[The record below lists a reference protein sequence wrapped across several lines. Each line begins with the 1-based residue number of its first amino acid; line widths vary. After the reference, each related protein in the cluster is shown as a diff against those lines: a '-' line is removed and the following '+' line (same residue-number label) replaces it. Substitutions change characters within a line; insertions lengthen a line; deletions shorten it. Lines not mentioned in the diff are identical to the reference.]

1 MRRAWACHPDHSSN
15 LFGRTTTSRT
25 NKSSGE
31 NPVKSLETKSL
42 ELSAE
47 SERSTESVLRAVCM
61 RLGCTAAT
69 AIFPREDS
77 RGVWS
82 RSEDDAAFARLQL
95 SVVGDE
101 LARRAIDTRKPVA
114 TNKLKHASGG
124 EIACKLVAV
133 PLIARGGPAGALIIF
148 NRSDEPSFDEFTV
161 KRLGRFARLLA
172 RNATQDL
179 DSLTGLLSWDGFK
192 TRVDTWQRNAPP
204 GAMVSMLYGDIDC
217 LHLINDLAG
226 FSDGDRVIA
235 RCGGAI
241 RRALVGA
248 DSFAC
253 RLSGDRFTVFLPHMN
268 LAQARLLA
276 DRICKEVT
284 TGPAPK
290 KETNHPVSMSWGV
303 VSTSATDLHLDHRIA
318 EAEIACKTAKDRGR
332 GRVEVYQDTDQSMI
346 RRHDEIGLIGSVR
359 EALRL
364 ERIVV
369 YAQPITPLINHSL
382 PTTYELLVRIV
393 DAKGNIVE
401 AADFMSAATRYQ
413 ILPEIDRAV
422 CERAFEQL
430 SKNTSSAGPLHV
442 SINLSGPTLSDPD
455 FLEWLLASMAKY
467 GIDGTSLVFEITE
480 AAAAANLVQVQQF
493 IRRMTTHGVRFALD
507 DFGTGVSSLAY
518 LKNLEISTIKLDGS
532 YVRDVLTN
540 TRSQALVRAIV
551 QLADAMGITT
561 VAEFVETNGVRDRLA
576 ALGIQF
582 GQGYALGRPGPLA
595 NVIAAVAERAPEGRA
610 RPFTEDKPFTT
621 PSGIP
626 IMFKHA

>member
-1 MRRAWACHPDHSSN
+1 MKSVETRA
-15 LFGRTTTSRT
+15 LQ
-25 NKSSGE
+25 SGGE
-31 NPVKSLETKSL
+31 P
-42 ELSAE
+42 
-47 SERSTESVLRAVCM
+47 ERSTESVLRAVCL

-69 AIFPREDS
+69 AVFPREET
-77 RGVWS
+77 RAVWG
-82 RSEDDAAFARLQL
+82 RSEQDLAFAREQL
-95 SVVGDE
+95 GIVGAE
-101 LARRAIDTRKPVA
+101 LARRVIDTRKPIA
-114 TNKLKHASGG
+114 TNKLKHVSGG
-124 EIACKLVAV
+124 QIACKLVAL
-133 PLIARGGPAGALIIF
+133 PLLARGGPAGAIIIF
-148 NRSDEPSFDEFTV
+148 NRPDEPSFDEFTV
-161 KRLGRFARLLA
+161 RRLGRFARLLA
-172 RNATQDL
+172 RNATENL
-179 DSLTGLLSWDGFK
+179 DSLTGLLSWEGFK
-192 TRVDTWQRNAPP
+192 GRVDSWQRGATPA
-204 GAMVSMLYGDIDC
+204 AMVSMLYGDIDR

-235 RCGGAI
+235 RCGAAI
-241 RRALVGA
+241 KKALVGA

-268 LAQARLLA
+268 LAQTRQLA
-276 DRICKEVT
+276 EAICREVS
-284 TGPAPK
+284 TGASAQRQP
-290 KETNHPVSMSWGV
+290 NHPVSMSWGA
-303 VSTSATDLHLDHRIA
+303 VSVSASDLHLDHRIA

-359 EALRL
+359 EALAQQ
-364 ERIVV
+364 RIVV
-369 YAQPITPLINHSL
+369 FAQPITPLINTSL
-382 PTTYELLVRIV
+382 PTTYELLVRII

-422 CERAFEQL
+422 CERAFQQL
-430 SKNTSSAGPLHV
+430 SRNTAEPVKV

-455 FLEWLLASMAKY
+455 FLEWLLSAMAKY
-467 GIDGTSLVFEITE
+467 NIDGTSLVFEITE
-480 AAAAANLVQVQQF
+480 AAAAANLQQVQQF
-493 IRRMTTHGVRFALD
+493 IRRMTSHGVRFALD

-561 VAEFVETNGVRDRLA
+561 VAEYVESNGVRDRLA

-582 GQGYALGRPGPLA
+582 GQGYALGRPGPLDD
-595 NVIAAVAERAPEGRA
+595 VLAAVADRAPEGRE
-610 RPFTEDKPFTT
+610 RPFNDEKPFTT

-626 IMFKHA
+626 IMFKMA

>member
-1 MRRAWACHPDHSSN
+1 VPER
-15 LFGRTTTSRT
+15 GR
-25 NKSSGE
+25 
-31 NPVKSLETKSL
+31 
-42 ELSAE
+42 
-47 SERSTESVLRAVCM
+47 ESVLRAVCL

-69 AIFPREDS
+69 AVFTREES
-77 RGVWS
+77 RAVWG
-82 RSEDDAAFARLQL
+82 RSEADLAFAREQL
-95 SVVGDE
+95 GIVGEE
-101 LARRAIDTRKPVA
+101 LARRVSDSRKPIA
-114 TNKLKHASGG
+114 TNKLKHVSGG
-124 EIACKLVAV
+124 AIACKLVAV
-133 PLIARGGPAGALIIF
+133 PLIARGGSAGALIVF
-148 NRSDEPSFDEFTV
+148 NRPDEPSFDEFTV
-161 KRLGRFARLLA
+161 RRLVRFARLLA
-172 RNATQDL
+172 RSATQDL

-192 TRVDTWQRNAPP
+192 QRVDSWVRGAPAS
-204 GAMVSMLYGDIDC
+204 AMVSLLYGDIDR

-248 DSFAC
+248 ESFAC

-268 LAQARLLA
+268 LAQARQLA
-276 DRICKEVT
+276 DGICRVVSGVAGAAAQQE
-284 TGPAPK
+284 A
-290 KETNHPVSMSWGV
+290 NHPVSMSWGA
-303 VSTSATDLHLDHRIA
+303 VSTAATDLHLDHRIA

-364 ERIVV
+364 KRIVV
-369 YAQPITPLINHSL
+369 FAQPITPLINRAL
-382 PTTYELLVRIV
+382 PVTYELLVRII
-393 DAKGNIVE
+393 DCKGNLVE

-430 SKNTSSAGPLHV
+430 SKSTGASGPLRV
-442 SINLSGPTLSDPD
+442 SINLSGPTLSDPE
-455 FLEWLLASMAKY
+455 FLEWLLSAMAKY
-467 GIDGTSLVFEITE
+467 GIDGTSLAFEITE
-480 AAAAANLVQVQQF
+480 AAAAANLAQVQQF
-493 IRRMTTHGVRFALD
+493 IRRMTAHGVRFALD

-582 GQGYALGRPGPLA
+582 GQGYALGRPGPLDD
-595 NVIAAVAERAPEGRA
+595 VLAAVAERAPEGRE
-610 RPFTEDKPFTT
+610 RPFTTDQTMVT

>member
-1 MRRAWACHPDHSSN
+1 
-15 LFGRTTTSRT
+15 
-25 NKSSGE
+25 
-31 NPVKSLETKSL
+31 VKSVETKSL
-42 ELSAE
+42 DAGIGP
-47 SERSTESVLRAVCM
+47 ERSTESVLRAVCL

-69 AIFPREDS
+69 AVFPREETRS
-77 RGVWS
+77 VWA
-82 RSEDDAAFARLQL
+82 RSQEEIGFAREQL
-95 SVVGDE
+95 FIAGDE
-101 LARRAIDTRKPVA
+101 LARRAIETKKPIA
-114 TNKLKHASGG
+114 TNKLKHTTGAPV
-124 EIACKLVAV
+124 ACKLVAV

-148 NRSDEPSFDEFTV
+148 NRPEEPSFDENTV
-161 KRLGRFARLLA
+161 RRLERFARLLA

-192 TRVDTWQRNAPP
+192 TRVEAWHRAAPP
-204 GAMVSMLYGDIDC
+204 GAMVSMLYGDIDR
-217 LHLINDLAG
+217 LHVINDLVG
-226 FSDGDRVIA
+226 FSEGDRVIA
-235 RCGGAI
+235 RCGVAI

-248 DSFAC
+248 ESFAC

-268 LAQARLLA
+268 LSQARQLA
-276 DRICKEVT
+276 ESICREVT
-284 TGPAPK
+284 NGPPPK
-290 KETNHPVSMSWGV
+290 QGPNHPVSMSWGA
-303 VSTSATDLHLDHRIA
+303 VSTSASDLHLDHRIA

-332 GRVEVYQDTDQSMI
+332 GRAEVYQDTDQSMV

-359 EALRL
+359 DALR
-364 ERIVV
+364 EQRIVV
-369 YAQPITPLINHSL
+369 FAQPITPLINHAL

-393 DAKGNIVE
+393 DHKGNLVE

-422 CERAFEQL
+422 CERAFQQL
-430 SKNTSSAGPLHV
+430 SKSGGSSPLRV
-442 SINLSGPTLSDPD
+442 SINLSGPTLSDPE
-455 FLEWLLASMAKY
+455 FLEWLLGAMAKY

-480 AAAAANLVQVQQF
+480 AAAAANLAHVQQF
-493 IRRMTTHGVRFALD
+493 IRRLASHGVKFALD

-551 QLADAMGITT
+551 QLAEAMGITT
-561 VAEFVETNGVRDRLA
+561 VAEFVESNGVRDRLA

-582 GQGYALGRPGPLA
+582 GQGYALGRPGPLDD
-595 NVIAAVAERAPEGRA
+595 VLAAVQEQAPGGRE
-610 RPFTEDKPFTT
+610 RPFNDGAPFTT

>member
-1 MRRAWACHPDHSSN
+1 
-15 LFGRTTTSRT
+15 
-25 NKSSGE
+25 
-31 NPVKSLETKSL
+31 VK
-42 ELSAE
+42 SAE
-47 SERSTESVLRAVCM
+47 SELLELGTSPERSTESVLRAVCM

-69 AIFPREDS
+69 AVFPREDS
-77 RGVWS
+77 RAVWG
-82 RSEDDAAFARLQL
+82 RSAEDFAFAREQL
-95 SVVGDE
+95 SIVGDE
-101 LARRAIDTRKPVA
+101 LARRAIDTKKPVA
-114 TNKLKHASGG
+114 TNKLKHMSGG
-124 EIACKLVAV
+124 QIACKLVVV

-148 NRSDEPSFDEFTV
+148 NRPDEPSFDEFTV
-161 KRLGRFARLLA
+161 RRLGRFARLLA

-179 DSLTGLLSWDGFK
+179 DSLTGLLAWGGFR
-192 TRVDTWQRNAPP
+192 TRVDTWQRNVTPD
-204 GAMVSMLYGDIDC
+204 AMVSMLYGDIDR

-235 RCGGAI
+235 RCGTAI
-241 RRALVGA
+241 RRALVGSE
-248 DSFAC
+248 SFAC

-276 DRICKEVT
+276 ERICKEVSS
-284 TGPAPK
+284 GNAAKHEP
-290 KETNHPVSMSWGV
+290 NHPVSMSWGA
-303 VSTSATDLHLDHRIA
+303 VSTSVTDLHLDHRIA

-332 GRVEVYQDTDQSMI
+332 GRVEVYQDTDQSMV
-346 RRHDEIGLIGSVR
+346 RRHDEIGLIGAVR

-430 SKNTSSAGPLHV
+430 SKNTSSAGPLRV
-442 SINLSGPTLSDPD
+442 SINLSGPTLSDPE
-455 FLEWLLASMAKY
+455 FLEWLLASMAKH
-467 GIDGTSLVFEITE
+467 GIDGTCLVFEITE
-480 AAAAANLVQVQQF
+480 AAAAANMQHVQQF
-493 IRRMTTHGVRFALD
+493 IRRLSSHGVRFALD

-518 LKNLEISTIKLDGS
+518 LKNLEINTIKLDGS
-532 YVRDVLTN
+532 YVVDVMTN
-540 TRSQALVRAIV
+540 PRSQALVRAIV
-551 QLADAMGITT
+551 QLAEAMGITT
-561 VAEFVETNGVRDRLA
+561 VAEYVESTIVRDRLA
-576 ALGIQF
+576 SLGIHF
-582 GQGYALGRPGPLA
+582 GQGYALGRPGPLDD
-595 NVIAAVAERAPEGRA
+595 VLAAVADRAPEGRE
-610 RPFTEDKPFTT
+610 RPFTEKKAFTT

>member
-1 MRRAWACHPDHSSN
+1 
-15 LFGRTTTSRT
+15 
-25 NKSSGE
+25 
-31 NPVKSLETKSL
+31 VKSADNFSTD
-42 ELSAE
+42 ARDVR
-47 SERSTESVLRAVCM
+47 ERSTESVLRAVCL

-69 AIFPREDS
+69 AMFPREES
-77 RGVWS
+77 RAIWG
-82 RSEDDAAFARLQL
+82 RSDEDLAFARAQL
-95 SVVGDE
+95 AVIGDE
-101 LARRAIDTRKPVA
+101 LARRAVSTRRPVA
-114 TNKLKHASGG
+114 SNKLKHVSGG
-124 EIACKLVAV
+124 QIACKLVAV
-133 PLIARGGPAGALIIF
+133 PLIARGGPAGALMIF
-148 NRSDEPSFDEFTV
+148 NRPDEPSFDDVTMR
-161 KRLGRFARLLA
+161 RLERFARLLA

-179 DSLTGLLSWDGFK
+179 DLLTGLLSWSGFK
-192 TRVDTWQRNAPP
+192 MRVDAWQRNAPP
-204 GAMVSMLYGDIDC
+204 GAVVSMLYGDIDR

-226 FSDGDRVIA
+226 FSDGDRMIA
-235 RCGGAI
+235 HCGVAI

-248 DSFAC
+248 ESFAC

-268 LAQARLLA
+268 LAQARTLA
-276 DRICKEVT
+276 ESICKEVS
-284 TGPAPK
+284 TGGATRPAPD
-290 KETNHPVSMSWGV
+290 HPVSMSWGV
-303 VSTSATDLHLDHRIA
+303 VSSDATDLHLDHRIA

-346 RRHDEIGLIGSVR
+346 RRHDEIGLIGCVR

-369 YAQPITPLINHSL
+369 YAQPITPLINRSL
-382 PTTYELLVRIV
+382 PTTYELLVRII

-413 ILPEIDRAV
+413 MLPEIDRAV

-430 SKNTSSAGPLHV
+430 SGNKSASGPLHV

-455 FLEWLLASMAKY
+455 FLEWLLASMAKH
-467 GIDGTSLVFEITE
+467 GIDGNCLVFEITE
-480 AAAAANLVQVQQF
+480 AAAAANLQQVQHF
-493 IRRMTTHGVRFALD
+493 IRRLAVHGVRFALD

-518 LKNLEISTIKLDGS
+518 LKNLDISTIKLDGS

-561 VAEFVETNGVRDRLA
+561 VAEYVESNGVRDRLA
-576 ALGIQF
+576 TLGIQF
-582 GQGYALGRPGPLA
+582 GQGFALGRPGPLDDLL
-595 NVIAAVAERAPEGRA
+595 AAVADRAPEGRE
-610 RPFTEDKPFTT
+610 RPFTDSKPYTT

>member
-1 MRRAWACHPDHSSN
+1 
-15 LFGRTTTSRT
+15 
-25 NKSSGE
+25 
-31 NPVKSLETKSL
+31 VKSAEVRTLEVGVG
-42 ELSAE
+42 A
-47 SERSTESVLRAVCM
+47 ERSIESVLRAVCL

-77 RGVWS
+77 RVVWT
-82 RSEDDAAFARLQL
+82 RSDDDLVFTRAQL
-95 SVVGDE
+95 SIVGDE
-101 LARRAIDTRKPVA
+101 LARRAIETRKPVA

-124 EIACKLVAV
+124 QIACKLVAL

-148 NRSDEPSFDEFTV
+148 NRPEEPSFDEVTV
-161 KRLGRFARLLA
+161 RRLGRFARLLA
-172 RNATQDL
+172 RSATQDL

-192 TRVDTWQRNAPP
+192 SRVESWQRAATPA
-204 GAMVSMLYGDIDC
+204 AMVSMLYGDIDC

-235 RCGGAI
+235 RCGAAI
-241 RRALVGA
+241 RRVLVGA
-248 DSFAC
+248 ESFAC

-268 LAQARLLA
+268 LAQARQLA
-276 DRICKEVT
+276 DRICKEISS
-284 TGPAPK
+284 GSAPK
-290 KETNHPVSMSWGV
+290 QGPNHPVSMSWGV

-332 GRVEVYQDTDQSMI
+332 GRVEVYQDTDQSMV

-430 SKNTSSAGPLHV
+430 SKNTSASPLRV
-442 SINLSGPTLSDPD
+442 SINLSGPTLSDPE
-455 FLEWLLASMAKY
+455 FLEWLLASMAKH
-467 GIDGTSLVFEITE
+467 GIDGTCLVFEITE
-480 AAAAANLVQVQQF
+480 AAAAANLQQVQQF
-493 IRRMTTHGVRFALD
+493 IRRLTSHGVRFALD

-518 LKNLEISTIKLDGS
+518 LKNLEINTIKLDGS
-532 YVRDVLTN
+532 YVVDVLTN
-540 TRSQALVRAIV
+540 PRSQALVRAIV

-561 VAEFVETNGVRDRLA
+561 VAEFIESNTVRDRLA
-576 ALGIQF
+576 SLGIQF
-582 GQGYALGRPGPLA
+582 GQGFALGRPGPLDD
-595 NVIAAVAERAPEGRA
+595 VIAAVADRAPGGRE
-610 RPFTEDKPFTT
+610 RPFTDNKSFTT
-621 PSGIP
+621 QSGIP

>member
-1 MRRAWACHPDHSSN
+1 
-15 LFGRTTTSRT
+15 L
-25 NKSSGE
+25 
-31 NPVKSLETKSL
+31 VKSVETRVPGSGN
-42 ELSAE
+42 AP
-47 SERSTESVLRAVCM
+47 ERTTESVLRAICV

-69 AIFPREDS
+69 AVFPREES
-77 RGVWS
+77 RAVWG
-82 RSEDDAAFARLQL
+82 RSEQDVAFAREQL
-95 SVVGDE
+95 GIVGDE
-101 LARRAIDTRKPVA
+101 LARRSIETRKPIA
-114 TNKLKHASGG
+114 SNKLKHVSGG
-124 EIACKLVAV
+124 QIACKVVAL
-133 PLIARGGPAGALIIF
+133 PLMARGGPAGALIIF
-148 NRSDEPSFDEFTV
+148 NRPDEPSFDEFTIR
-161 KRLGRFARLLA
+161 RLARFARLLA

-192 TRVDTWQRNAPP
+192 NRVEAWRRDAAP
-204 GAMVSMLYGDIDC
+204 GAMVSMLYGDIDR
-217 LHLINDLAG
+217 LHLVNDLAG

-235 RCGGAI
+235 RCGVVI
-241 RRALVGA
+241 RKALPGA

-268 LAQARLLA
+268 LAQARQLA
-276 DRICKEVT
+276 DAICREVSN
-284 TGPAPK
+284 GAPSQQ
-290 KETNHPVSMSWGV
+290 HPVSMSWGA
-303 VSTSATDLHLDHRIA
+303 VSTCAGDLHLDHRIA

-359 EALRL
+359 EALRQ

-369 YAQPITPLINHSL
+369 FAQPITPLINTSL
-382 PTTYELLVRIV
+382 PVTYELLVRII

-401 AADFMSAATRYQ
+401 ASDFMSAATRYQ

-422 CERAFEQL
+422 CERAFQQL
-430 SKNTSSAGPLHV
+430 SRNSGEPLRV

-455 FLEWLLASMAKY
+455 FLEWLLSAMAKY
-467 GIDGTSLVFEITE
+467 QIAGTSLVFEITE
-480 AAAAANLVQVQQF
+480 AAAAANLAQVQQF
-493 IRRMTTHGVRFALD
+493 IRRLTSHGVRFALD

-551 QLADAMGITT
+551 QLAEAMGITT
-561 VAEFVETNGVRDRLA
+561 VAEFVESNGVRDRLA

-582 GQGYALGRPGPLA
+582 GQGFALGRPGPLDD
-595 NVIAAVAERAPEGRA
+595 VLAAIAERAPEARQ
-610 RPFTEDKPFTT
+610 RPFNDEKPFTT

-626 IMFKHA
+626 VLFKHG

>member
-1 MRRAWACHPDHSSN
+1 VV
-15 LFGRTTTSRT
+15 
-25 NKSSGE
+25 KSGE
-31 NPVKSLETKSL
+31 VSLLDRGETPG
-42 ELSAE
+42 LSP
-47 SERSTESVLRAVCM
+47 ESVLRAVCL

-69 AIFPREDS
+69 AVFPREES
-77 RGVWS
+77 RVLWG
-82 RSEDDAAFARLQL
+82 RSEPDQAFAREQL
-95 SVVGDE
+95 AVVGAE
-101 LARRAIDTRKPVA
+101 LAKRCIDTRRPVA
-114 TNKLKHASGG
+114 SNKLKHVSGG
-124 EIACKLVAV
+124 QIACKVIAL

-148 NRSDEPSFDEFTV
+148 NRPEEPSFDEFTV
-161 KRLGRFARLLA
+161 RRLGRFARLLA

-179 DSLTGLLSWDGFK
+179 DALTGLLSWDGFK
-192 TRVDTWQRNAPP
+192 QRVEAWHRAAPAT
-204 GAMVSMLYGDIDC
+204 AMVSMLYGDIDR

-235 RCGGAI
+235 RCGAAI
-241 RRALVGA
+241 RKALVGG

-268 LAQARLLA
+268 LAQARQLA
-276 DRICKEVT
+276 ETICRDVSAGPGAQKEPKH
-284 TGPAPK
+284 PA
-290 KETNHPVSMSWGV
+290 SMSWGA
-303 VSTSATDLHLDHRIA
+303 VSTSACDLHLDHRIA
-318 EAEIACKTAKDRGR
+318 EAEIACKIAKDRGR
-332 GRVEVYQDTDQSMI
+332 GRVEVYQDTDQSMV

-359 EALRL
+359 DALRN

-369 YAQPITPLINHSL
+369 FAQPITPLINTSL
-382 PTTYELLVRIV
+382 PVTYELLVRII
-393 DAKGNIVE
+393 DAKGNLVE

-422 CERAFEQL
+422 CERAFAQL
-430 SKNTSSAGPLHV
+430 SRGGAGEGLRV
-442 SINLSGPTLSDPD
+442 SINLSGPTLSDPE
-455 FLEWLLASMAKY
+455 FLEWLLSAMAKY
-467 GIDGTSLVFEITE
+467 QIDGTSLVFEITE
-480 AAAAANLVQVQQF
+480 AAAAANLAQVQQF
-493 IRRMTTHGVRFALD
+493 IRRLTTHGVRFALD

-561 VAEFVETNGVRDRLA
+561 VAEYVESNGVRDRLA

-582 GQGYALGRPGPLA
+582 GQGFALGRPGPLDD
-595 NVIAAVAERAPEGRA
+595 VLAALAERAPEGRE
-610 RPFTEDKPFTT
+610 RPFNDDKPFTT

>member
-1 MRRAWACHPDHSSN
+1 M
-15 LFGRTTTSRT
+15 
-25 NKSSGE
+25 K
-31 NPVKSLETKSL
+31 
-42 ELSAE
+42 SAE
-47 SERSTESVLRAVCM
+47 NTMRESGAVPERNTESVLRAVCL

-69 AIFPREDS
+69 AVFPREES
-77 RGVWS
+77 RVLWG
-82 RSEDDAAFARLQL
+82 RSESDIAFARDQL
-95 SVVGDE
+95 AVVGAE
-101 LARRAIDTRKPVA
+101 LARRCVDSRKPVA
-114 TNKLKHASGG
+114 TNKLKHTSGG
-124 EIACKLVAV
+124 TIACKLVAV

-148 NRSDEPSFDEFTV
+148 NRPDEPSFDEFTV
-161 KRLGRFARLLA
+161 RRLGRFARLLA

-179 DSLTGLLSWDGFK
+179 DQLTGLLAWDGFK
-192 TRVDTWQRNAPP
+192 SRIESWVRANDG
-204 GAMVSMLYGDIDC
+204 GAMASMLYGDIDR
-217 LHLINDLAG
+217 LHLVNDLAG
-226 FSDGDRVIA
+226 FAEGDKVIA
-235 RCGGAI
+235 RCGSAI
-241 RRALVGA
+241 RRALVGN
-248 DSFAC
+248 DSCAC

-268 LAQARLLA
+268 LAQARQLA
-276 DRICKEVT
+276 ESICREVSGGT
-284 TGPAPK
+284 LAQKDPG
-290 KETNHPVSMSWGV
+290 HLVSMSWGA
-303 VSTSATDLHLDHRIA
+303 VSTSAADLHLDHRVA

-359 EALRL
+359 EALRNK
-364 ERIVV
+364 RIVV
-369 YAQPITPLINHSL
+369 FAQPITPLINHSL
-382 PTTYELLVRIV
+382 PTTYELLVRII
-393 DAKGNIVE
+393 DGKGNLVE

-430 SKNTSSAGPLHV
+430 SKNKSAGGPLRV

-455 FLEWLLASMAKY
+455 FLEWLLGAMGKY

-480 AAAAANLVQVQQF
+480 AAAAANLAQVQQF
-493 IRRMTTHGVRFALD
+493 IRRLTSHGVRFALD

-561 VAEFVETNGVRDRLA
+561 VAEFVETTVIRDRLA

-582 GQGYALGRPGPLA
+582 GQGFALGRPGPLDD
-595 NVIAAVAERAPEGRA
+595 VIAAVAERASEGRE
-610 RPFTEDKPFTT
+610 RPFTEPRAITT